1 MILIVDDE
9 PSALVLLEMIL
20 KRDGY
25 IVRKAAT
32 GREALRL
39 LDREDEQV
47 CEVLITDIRMPEM
60 DGRQLVTELRAHART
75 ASIPVI
81 MCTSL
86 ADRGTVIEL
95 IGQGVRDY
103 IVKPVHAS
111 TLLAKVRNVLYGQ
124 EPVIEPQA
132 RTIERQLIESAQY
145 GAFAS
150 ATIPRLEQVESELA
164 AALRGR
170 NGRTVR
176 AAAERVREPASFFG
190 AKRAISAARTV
201 VNTTTDRDAVECGE
215 GLIAELVELRS
226 ALQRIAGAS
235 VA

>member
-124 EPVIEPQA
+124 EPMIEPQA

-150 ATIPRLEQVESELA
+150 ATIPAGTGRERACRGA
-164 AALRGR
+164 ARPKRANGPSRGR
-170 NGRTVR
+170 ASPR
-176 AAAERVREPASFFG
+176 ARLVLRRE
-190 AKRAISAARTV
+190 ARH
-201 VNTTTDRDAVECGE
+201 
-215 GLIAELVELRS
+215 LRRPHRGQHDHRS
-226 ALQRIAGAS
+226 RRS
-235 VA
+235 RMR